1 MNCNECTEEIQEAR
15 GCYGGVVWEIGTYEH
30 DGCPEHLVNE
40 NLWLINMWSDWKIF
54 GFPFPGH
61 HSEQPKYII
70 ETIRTLQNEMI
81 KIDKE
86 K

>member
-1 MNCNECTEEIQEAR
+1 
-15 GCYGGVVWEIGTYEH
+15 
-30 DGCPEHLVNE
+30 
-40 NLWLINMWSDWKIF
+40 MWSDWKIF